1 MSTLLT
7 QPLPKPAEE
16 EGGVDWGL
24 LTGLGD
30 TGPLTLEDRELHELG
45 RHILVELYGCEPAT
59 LNDMDVIRRE
69 MLRAAELSGAT
80 IVGDVFHRF
89 QPHGVSGA
97 VVIAESHLSIH
108 TWPEYRYAA
117 LDLFTCGS
125 NVNPWIGFDHLYKV
139 LRAERSSQTEIRR
152 GLFPA
157 DPNRDYPYKPNS
169 K

>member
-1 MSTLLT
+1 M
-7 QPLPKPAEE
+7 
-16 EGGVDWGL
+16 
-24 LTGLGD
+24 
-30 TGPLTLEDRELHELG
+30 HELG